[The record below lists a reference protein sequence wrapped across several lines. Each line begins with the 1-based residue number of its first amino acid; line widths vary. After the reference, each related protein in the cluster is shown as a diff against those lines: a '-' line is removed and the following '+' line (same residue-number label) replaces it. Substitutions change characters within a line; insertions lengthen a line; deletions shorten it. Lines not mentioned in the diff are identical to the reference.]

1 MNTDRQTP
9 SSPTESTERSPLAGA
24 LGLVLPGLGLAV
36 RGDIFGGLLALAAV
50 VHCIALG
57 ICSLAAVMS
66 RGDMVEDATTA
77 ARTALQSGILS
88 PQAAMM
94 WVLALA
100 VHLGAAWSAWS
111 AFTPPAA
118 KETNDPAPA
127 D

>member
-9 SSPTESTERSPLAGA
+9 PSPTESTERSPLAGA
-24 LGLVLPGLGLAV
+24 LGLLLPGLGLAV

-50 VHCIALG
+50 VHCMVLG

-77 ARTALQSGILS
+77 AGTALQSGILS

-100 VHLGAAWSAWS
+100 LHLGAAWSAWS
-111 AFTPPAA
+111 AVSGPAR
-118 KETNDPAPA
+118 KETHEPATA